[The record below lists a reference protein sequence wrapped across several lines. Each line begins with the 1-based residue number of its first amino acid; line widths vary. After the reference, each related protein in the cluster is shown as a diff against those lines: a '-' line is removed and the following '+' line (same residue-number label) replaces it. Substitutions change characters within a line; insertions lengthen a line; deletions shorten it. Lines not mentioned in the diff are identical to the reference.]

1 MLDLVV
7 CSFPMIDKKLGET
20 LLNPTTANKV
30 ALGQELEGF
39 YMAGEGTNIEK
50 GLHGLVE
57 GKLLYRMVVVKAPEV
72 VKDVTFICLKLHP
85 DHLLSIEED
94 NKQG

>member
-7 CSFPMIDKKLGET
+7 CSFPTIDQKLGVT
-20 LLNPTTANKV
+20 LLNPTTPNKV
-30 ALGQELEGF
+30 ALVQELEGF
-39 YMAGEGTNIEK
+39 YMTGDGTNIEK

-57 GKLLYRMVVVKAPEV
+57 GKLLCRMVVVKAPEV